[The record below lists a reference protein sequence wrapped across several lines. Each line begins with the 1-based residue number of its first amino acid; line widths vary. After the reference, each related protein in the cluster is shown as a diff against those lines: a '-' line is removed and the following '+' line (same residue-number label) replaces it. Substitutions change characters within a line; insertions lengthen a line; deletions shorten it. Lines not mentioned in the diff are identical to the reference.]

1 MRSHGWSPGP
11 AGCVLV
17 RRDTRVCPCVLSL
30 FALSEARLFRE
41 CGQAGRV
48 LSSGTQPHWT
58 GIWDVQPL
66 GRQEIC
72 FLISVTQPVMCFVTV
87 LCVCVTVFCYGSPT
101 RLMQL
106 YSVGQ
111 KGQGLSQ
118 VLSITPGLGITDGHT
133 LLLQLRS
140 STFRCVCV

>member
-72 FLISVTQPVMCFVTV
+72 FLISVTQPV
-87 LCVCVTVFCYGSPT
+87 LFCYSSPT

-106 YSVGQ
+106 YRVGQ